1 VVQDGIKTA
10 YAYDALGQLIRV
22 DDGQENA
29 TWLYTYD
36 NGGNIRSK
44 QKFALGVTTGEPLES
59 KHFSYSNDAWRDQLT
74 AVDGVAI
81 TYDAIGNPLSDGT
94 WSYTWQNGRQLQKMQ
109 KQGETVEFVYNENG
123 LRVQKTATSTG
134 VTKYTLHGKN
144 VVHMT
149 QGEDEL
155 HFFYDAQNRPAVV
168 VYNGAAYAY
177 VKSLQGDIVAILDEN
192 GNAVVSYGYDAWG
205 APLWC
210 TGELAETLGK
220 VQPFRYR
227 GYVYDE
233 ETELYYL
240 RSRYYAALRSRM
252 LNHDSRLFKNETFE
266 FNGYVYCMNNPIAY
280 HDPSGTCVSCE
291 TVDEVTAIVLPNDRV
306 RYGVLTLIGS
316 CILIWI
322 LLDKV
327 LKKIPAGV
335 GVSVSFVLFLILRS
349 WTKQDPIQLSDN
361 LLNVTWLKSVL
372 AYIGFPQAG
381 FSSTDYFPLLP
392 WIFLFATGYFLYSF
406 LQEKGLI
413 NRLFGKGK
421 VPGINFLGKHSLIIY
436 MIHQP
441 ICYVV
446 AFLVS
451 EIF

>member
-1 VVQDGIKTA
+1 MISYHFLWDLVYLYNADIPWYKSHGA
-10 YAYDALGQLIRV
+10 YIWQQSICWTFILLAGFSWHLGKKHMKRGLW
-22 DDGQENA
+22 A
-29 TWLYTYD
+29 F
-36 NGGNIRSK
+36 GG
-44 QKFALGVTTGEPLES
+44 G
-59 KHFSYSNDAWRDQLT
+59 
-74 AVDGVAI
+74 
-81 TYDAIGNPLSDGT
+81 
-94 WSYTWQNGRQLQKMQ
+94 
-109 KQGETVEFVYNENG
+109 
-123 LRVQKTATSTG
+123 
-134 VTKYTLHGKN
+134 
-144 VVHMT
+144 
-149 QGEDEL
+149 
-155 HFFYDAQNRPAVV
+155 VV
-168 VYNGAAYAY
+168 V
-177 VKSLQGDIVAILDEN
+177 SL
-192 GNAVVSYGYDAWG
+192 
-205 APLWC
+205 
-210 TGELAETLGK
+210 
-220 VQPFRYR
+220 
-227 GYVYDE
+227 
-233 ETELYYL
+233 
-240 RSRYYAALRSRM
+240 
-252 LNHDSRLFKNETFE
+252 
-266 FNGYVYCMNNPIAY
+266 
-280 HDPSGTCVSCE
+280 
-291 TVDEVTAIVLPNDRV
+291 VTAIVLPNDRV

-349 WTKQDPIQLSDN
+349 WTKQDPIQLSLSDN

-421 VPGINFLGKHSLIIY
+421 VLGINFLGKHSLIIY
-436 MIHQP
+436 MIHQT

>member
-1 VVQDGIKTA
+1 MKREPSTKSEKKTA
-10 YAYDALGQLIRV
+10 EVDGQNRLYEILERELQAKNERIAALQAELSKERQHSREQAERIAVLADQAQRLPFIDLIRGITIIEMISYHFLWDLV
-22 DDGQENA
+22 YLYNA
-29 TWLYTYD
+29 DIPWYKSHGAYIWQQSICWTFILLAGFSWHLGKKHMKRGLWAF
-36 NGGNIRSK
+36 GG
-44 QKFALGVTTGEPLES
+44 G
-59 KHFSYSNDAWRDQLT
+59 
-74 AVDGVAI
+74 
-81 TYDAIGNPLSDGT
+81 
-94 WSYTWQNGRQLQKMQ
+94 
-109 KQGETVEFVYNENG
+109 
-123 LRVQKTATSTG
+123 
-134 VTKYTLHGKN
+134 
-144 VVHMT
+144 
-149 QGEDEL
+149 
-155 HFFYDAQNRPAVV
+155 VV
-168 VYNGAAYAY
+168 V
-177 VKSLQGDIVAILDEN
+177 SL
-192 GNAVVSYGYDAWG
+192 
-205 APLWC
+205 
-210 TGELAETLGK
+210 
-220 VQPFRYR
+220 
-227 GYVYDE
+227 
-233 ETELYYL
+233 
-240 RSRYYAALRSRM
+240 
-252 LNHDSRLFKNETFE
+252 
-266 FNGYVYCMNNPIAY
+266 
-280 HDPSGTCVSCE
+280 
-291 TVDEVTAIVLPNDRV
+291 VTAIVLPNDRV

-361 LLNVTWLKSVL
+361 LLNVTWWKSVL

-406 LQEKGLI
+406 LQEKGMI
-413 NRLFGKGK
+413 NRLFGKWK

>member
-1 VVQDGIKTA
+1 MKRGLWA
-10 YAYDALGQLIRV
+10 F
-22 DDGQENA
+22 
-29 TWLYTYD
+29 
-36 NGGNIRSK
+36 GG
-44 QKFALGVTTGEPLES
+44 G
-59 KHFSYSNDAWRDQLT
+59 
-74 AVDGVAI
+74 
-81 TYDAIGNPLSDGT
+81 
-94 WSYTWQNGRQLQKMQ
+94 
-109 KQGETVEFVYNENG
+109 
-123 LRVQKTATSTG
+123 
-134 VTKYTLHGKN
+134 
-144 VVHMT
+144 
-149 QGEDEL
+149 
-155 HFFYDAQNRPAVV
+155 VV
-168 VYNGAAYAY
+168 V
-177 VKSLQGDIVAILDEN
+177 SL
-192 GNAVVSYGYDAWG
+192 
-205 APLWC
+205 
-210 TGELAETLGK
+210 
-220 VQPFRYR
+220 
-227 GYVYDE
+227 
-233 ETELYYL
+233 
-240 RSRYYAALRSRM
+240 
-252 LNHDSRLFKNETFE
+252 
-266 FNGYVYCMNNPIAY
+266 
-280 HDPSGTCVSCE
+280 
-291 TVDEVTAIVLPNDRV
+291 VTAIVLPNDRV

-413 NRLFGKGK
+413 NRLFGKWK

-436 MIHQP
+436 LIHQP

>member
-1 VVQDGIKTA
+1 MVQDGIKTA

>member
-1 VVQDGIKTA
+1 MFVLSIITAVISLLPLVYGLSYFTFVGALITMALVTECILIKMQQKMDWFGMNRQQHYKRSYPRNGSTA
-10 YAYDALGQLIRV
+10 GNRPREQRYWQIRRSVYSLLRCSRSRLRIAQLRQSRNGSSQSRPGAGGADFGVNKRGDEILLETTQIKQRLPFIDLIRGITIIEMISYHFLWDLV
-22 DDGQENA
+22 YLYNA
-29 TWLYTYD
+29 DIPWYKSHGAYIWQQSICWTFILLAGFSWHLGKKHMKRGLWAF
-36 NGGNIRSK
+36 GG
-44 QKFALGVTTGEPLES
+44 G
-59 KHFSYSNDAWRDQLT
+59 
-74 AVDGVAI
+74 
-81 TYDAIGNPLSDGT
+81 
-94 WSYTWQNGRQLQKMQ
+94 
-109 KQGETVEFVYNENG
+109 
-123 LRVQKTATSTG
+123 
-134 VTKYTLHGKN
+134 
-144 VVHMT
+144 
-149 QGEDEL
+149 
-155 HFFYDAQNRPAVV
+155 VV
-168 VYNGAAYAY
+168 V
-177 VKSLQGDIVAILDEN
+177 SL
-192 GNAVVSYGYDAWG
+192 
-205 APLWC
+205 
-210 TGELAETLGK
+210 
-220 VQPFRYR
+220 
-227 GYVYDE
+227 
-233 ETELYYL
+233 
-240 RSRYYAALRSRM
+240 
-252 LNHDSRLFKNETFE
+252 
-266 FNGYVYCMNNPIAY
+266 
-280 HDPSGTCVSCE
+280 
-291 TVDEVTAIVLPNDRV
+291 VTAIVLPNDRV

-361 LLNVTWLKSVL
+361 LLNVTWWKSVL

-413 NRLFGKGK
+413 NRLFGKWK